1 MEQENTETDLAA
13 ALPDVDSAAVWLS
26 LSQLAQSKFLLKKF
40 DLPLVGGLVQQ
51 AFIHACCAQQ
61 INA

>member
-1 MEQENTETDLAA
+1 MDHENTETDPAV
-13 ALPDVDSAAVWLS
+13 ALPAVDSAATRLS
-26 LSQLAQSKFLLKKF
+26 LRQPAQSKFLFNRL
-40 DLPLVGGLVQQ
+40 DLPLVGGSVQQ

>member
-1 MEQENTETDLAA
+1 MDHENTETDRAV
-13 ALPDVDSAAVWLS
+13 ALPAVDSAATRLS
-26 LSQLAQSKFLLKKF
+26 LSRPAQSKFLLNRL
-40 DLPLVGGLVQQ
+40 DLPLVGGSVQQ